1 MVIPTI
7 FNNIEPYQITNP
19 GNYYP
24 DLSPTS
30 ILPSSTLANYQ
41 FLLYPHDNYSQ
52 ATNPPS
58 SLEIPSLDSIV
69 SKNDP
74 IDRFLNS
81 KKDVLLNSTRGILE
95 QIYERL
101 ALRDS
106 NIYELDQRISRANSV
121 LDQLDVF
128 ELGSLPVIDKRKSF
142 FEKDL
147 MTFEQEKRFE
157 KVACWRDISRL
168 QGQLL
173 EIKQQ
178 IDTQANR
185 QELIGD

>member
-1 MVIPTI
+1 MVIPTN
-7 FNNIEPYQITNP
+7 FNNNEPYQVASL
-19 GNYYP
+19 GDYYP
-24 DLSPTS
+24 DLSPAAN
-30 ILPSSTLANYQ
+30 LQSTTLIRYQ
-41 FLLYPHDNYSQ
+41 QLLDPHDNYSQ
-52 ATNPPS
+52 TTIPPPS
-58 SLEIPSLDSIV
+58 HAIPSLDSIV

-81 KKDVLLNSTRGILE
+81 KKEVLLNSTRGILE

-101 ALRDS
+101 SLRDS

-185 QELIGD
+185 HKLIGD